1 MPSTGGSLMKQRA
14 VLWPALSGL
23 QMLWPM
29 EHYRTFCNFYA
40 CPVCPAHIYGAEE
53 NGFSQKEAVKLSF
66 LLLLFKNN

>member
-1 MPSTGGSLMKQRA
+1 
-14 VLWPALSGL
+14 
-23 QMLWPM
+23 MLWPM